1 MSISAKASA
10 GKLTLLGASRRG
22 GERGEER
29 GEERGG
35 ERPGERD
42 CPLPQ
47 PLLPS
52 ASAAHSL
59 SHAGIKTCERTDKR
73 EILD

>member
-1 MSISAKASA
+1 MSISAEASA

-22 GERGEER
+22 GERGEEGR
-29 GEERGG
+29 RG

-42 CPLPQ
+42 CPPPQ
-47 PLLPS
+47 PLLRS
-52 ASAAHSL
+52 ATAAHSL
-59 SHAGIKTCERTDKR
+59 SHAGSRTRERTDKK